1 LIDYPEQGKEIA
13 LRHAKY
19 FTHEGAERL
28 FTDFA
33 ESIEAYAKAYG
44 EIAEAAWSERK
55 ASRNNQPLSAEK
67 KVVGRHG

>member
-1 LIDYPEQGKEIA
+1 MDHPELGREIA
-13 LRHAKY
+13 LHHARY

-33 ESIEAYAKAYG
+33 QALDAYAKAY
-44 EIAEAAWSERK
+44 EKIAEAAWKERTRGR
-55 ASRNNQPLSAEK
+55 SVSTLSAGK